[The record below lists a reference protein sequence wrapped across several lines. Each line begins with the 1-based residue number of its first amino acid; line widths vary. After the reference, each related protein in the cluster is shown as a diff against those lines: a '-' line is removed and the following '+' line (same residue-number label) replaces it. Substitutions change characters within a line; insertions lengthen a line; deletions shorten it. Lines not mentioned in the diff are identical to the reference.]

1 MEINYDACH
10 VADWRAKYDETK
22 KRLPERKGDFKVFR
36 SVIEGHRRK
45 PNQRIQLPARVRA
58 LLRKPA
64 DESSWKKLEDLRQ
77 AVVAEIQCERQL
89 HFSSL
94 ELEDL
99 RESIRTN
106 TSRQRCFT
114 DEVGRFNRAEGLEPV
129 PKGSRILLPSSKT
142 GTYDEVMDQ
151 LSTTK
156 ELEPLRIQLRP
167 LRTKREQSLDEFG
180 QKICF
185 SEELI
190 ERIAVSEGM
199 SQSECL
205 DRLLLVL
212 WDALMLTMCEA
223 WTRGKVANLHACEAP
238 QIARYFGLGLQ
249 VGSTPLFDGICSMCG
264 ALLGGTL
271 TGAHRYKYTGPPS
284 DRDGNKL
291 ASATGQPPC
300 LLRYSPESFAK
311 EAPIWFEHDSATNRL
326 SLRPGVAKPWMRQ
339 PCPSAEADDS
349 RPWLYCIDCKERY
362 FPDAGE
368 RGTQS
373 HLTYRDR
380 ASTHFMKPVFKKRY
394 QGGAAS
400 TQGESRGEQ
409 SPEQA
414 EKQELQA
421 GENEEKEDGADGV
434 GQEDVQLPGGSAMQ
448 VDDDNDE
455 DEKRY
460 RTRFEQ
466 RGYVPNMPDAP
477 VQRPTLAE
485 YQERWGAALAKH
497 TRIVPGSFSRENL
510 VPTPN
515 QQLWQDVPHIPFTA
529 LRSTDSQARLSVCRP
544 HSALEE
550 PNARSGVGRYAHITG
565 DAMYYR
571 RAPQQLNS
579 MLGFVLNQ
587 KGGRFMGLTEDETR
601 ALHECLIWGRQ
612 PGNNRILEFY
622 GTLYEGF
629 QQACQEMM
637 GKFRGCIPEGC
648 LQARIRATK
657 RETLTPEKAGEDII
671 GHTLADEA
679 IGMVIVDPSGH
690 PMKYDGLTVLEN
702 AIATQHSRIEV
713 DVPGPGGKGWR
724 STNRAIETS
733 ELDENVRENIR
744 KGSTHILEETY
755 VSASDAH
762 YDART
767 WPCVHPYGSGSV
779 FAEPGAG
786 NIQRHARNRLTLIQS
801 WFRRSPLYGFWSLN
815 RYLYSTLFNIN
826 RIRRKAGIRTASSAS
841 DPDSFTRFFGTAQ
854 PSSIP
859 ESTEWW
865 KKQQKELFAITDDAE
880 CGTDDGRSVLC
891 A

>member
-10 VADWRAKYDETK
+10 VADWQAKYDETK

-349 RPWLYCIDCKERY
+349 R
-362 FPDAGE
+362 A
-368 RGTQS
+368 
-373 HLTYRDR
+373 
-380 ASTHFMKPVFKKRY
+380 V
-394 QGGAAS
+394 
-400 TQGESRGEQ
+400 
-409 SPEQA
+409 
-414 EKQELQA
+414 
-421 GENEEKEDGADGV
+421 
-434 GQEDVQLPGGSAMQ
+434 
-448 VDDDNDE
+448 
-455 DEKRY
+455 
-460 RTRFEQ
+460 
-466 RGYVPNMPDAP
+466 
-477 VQRPTLAE
+477 
-485 YQERWGAALAKH
+485 
-497 TRIVPGSFSRENL
+497 
-510 VPTPN
+510 
-515 QQLWQDVPHIPFTA
+515 
-529 LRSTDSQARLSVCRP
+529 
-544 HSALEE
+544 
-550 PNARSGVGRYAHITG
+550 
-565 DAMYYR
+565 
-571 RAPQQLNS
+571 
-579 MLGFVLNQ
+579 
-587 KGGRFMGLTEDETR
+587 
-601 ALHECLIWGRQ
+601 
-612 PGNNRILEFY
+612 
-622 GTLYEGF
+622 
-629 QQACQEMM
+629 
-637 GKFRGCIPEGC
+637 
-648 LQARIRATK
+648 
-657 RETLTPEKAGEDII
+657 
-671 GHTLADEA
+671 
-679 IGMVIVDPSGH
+679 
-690 PMKYDGLTVLEN
+690 
-702 AIATQHSRIEV
+702 
-713 DVPGPGGKGWR
+713 
-724 STNRAIETS
+724 
-733 ELDENVRENIR
+733 
-744 KGSTHILEETY
+744 
-755 VSASDAH
+755 
-762 YDART
+762 
-767 WPCVHPYGSGSV
+767 
-779 FAEPGAG
+779 
-786 NIQRHARNRLTLIQS
+786 
-801 WFRRSPLYGFWSLN
+801 
-815 RYLYSTLFNIN
+815 
-826 RIRRKAGIRTASSAS
+826 
-841 DPDSFTRFFGTAQ
+841 
-854 PSSIP
+854 
-859 ESTEWW
+859 
-865 KKQQKELFAITDDAE
+865 
-880 CGTDDGRSVLC
+880 
-891 A
+891 